1 MNLDRRLWKPA
12 SAVPAP
18 LAANMLSD
26 VLLHGFQVAV
36 LGSGNSSERRTT
48 QHDYR
53 GGSYVLRRLN
63 ANPADAT
70 SRQHVVAHNA
80 CNQLDS
86 RVMSHHSSS
95 GPPPTSAASSQE
107 AAELVA
113 EVEKWDLE
121 RRWRLVSRRMVQ
133 PMIEHLICRNWAPK
147 PQAVLDTT
155 LTPIFSI
162 SSTIQGVPLSWF
174 VEHVAPHMPVV
185 HLERVAC
192 RIVLPAL
199 VALLTYL
206 HTVASVR
213 HTAIHI
219 RHLFLLCGGSNA
231 TPSQRGGA
239 EEAAAAISAPSSRLV
254 AAALFHDADSI
265 PRRLCDVSRADDP
278 PPPHENPSATA
289 WLSREALQASLEATY
304 PAPSSPPRAAGGGGG
319 GASADG
325 ETWCGGRGGSSSFFF
340 SWGSLS
346 RAPTAA
352 TSTTTSSSHGTLEPP
367 RRAPTPP
374 PRCPLQEGNTT
385 ILLSSLHHLAKDL
398 PTARTAGSARGGMLR
413 LRTDEWRA
421 VVAVMKQLLLLP
433 LVDGER
439 SRNRIVDLSYEVENF
454 LDQAERWIAE
464 AGGEGDE
471 GGESSCG
478 NRNLNRAMEHLIIY
492 GPLVIPPYEDVV
504 VAAAEYPPP
513 TASAD
518 ASRSAAMGATPEGGG
533 TPPES
538 NSGVEGEGD
547 DGGDERSDKGEGRA
561 GDGGDH
567 HDDAYDD
574 EPHEEEGE
582 ATAAA
587 ADRHISTTKLTTP
600 PRKGSTTR
608 GEASEDEQKASDM
621 LKCPSMPV
629 PPPCPCCSPVNELD
643 YHTCA
648 WLRYC
653 TCGHQHLKESQR
665 HKESCPMRSCLCSVG
680 HLRATGGTHQQ
691 RCPFGA
697 PAFAQR
703 LARSMLSNGSGAL
716 QPWAAFDA
724 EGRTPIGNAFESG
737 IIRRLQQLSSAR
749 RSTAAERSVV
759 DDVFVPSSAIVAC
772 CCRYARANSHTC
784 CLLPHCTC
792 GHTALNNNKRHH
804 ASCPVHTCICGAR
817 YLQIAASHLDAC
829 PLAVATGGATL
840 PHS

>member
-304 PAPSSPPRAAGGGGG
+304 PAPSSPLG
-319 GASADG
+319 
-325 ETWCGGRGGSSSFFF
+325 
-340 SWGSLS
+340 
-346 RAPTAA
+346 
-352 TSTTTSSSHGTLEPP
+352 
-367 RRAPTPP
+367 
-374 PRCPLQEGNTT
+374 LQE
-385 ILLSSLHHLAKDL
+385 
-398 PTARTAGSARGGMLR
+398 
-413 LRTDEWRA
+413 
-421 VVAVMKQLLLLP
+421 
-433 LVDGER
+433 
-439 SRNRIVDLSYEVENF
+439 
-454 LDQAERWIAE
+454 
-464 AGGEGDE
+464 
-471 GGESSCG
+471 
-478 NRNLNRAMEHLIIY
+478 
-492 GPLVIPPYEDVV
+492 VV
-504 VAAAEYPPP
+504 VAGHPLTVRRGAAAVVGRHRFFSVGA
-513 TASAD
+513 ASLEPRRRPHRRQRA
-518 ASRSAAMGATPEGGG
+518 AAMVRLS
-533 TPPES
+533 PP
-538 NSGVEGEGD
+538 VE
-547 DGGDERSDKGEGRA
+547 R
-561 GDGGDH
+561 
-567 HDDAYDD
+567 
-574 EPHEEEGE
+574 
-582 ATAAA
+582 
-587 ADRHISTTKLTTP
+587 
-600 PRKGSTTR
+600 PRLLLVAR
-608 GEASEDEQKASDM
+608 
-621 LKCPSMPV
+621 C
-629 PPPCPCCSPVNELD
+629 
-643 YHTCA
+643 
-648 WLRYC
+648 R
-653 TCGHQHLKESQR
+653 
-665 HKESCPMRSCLCSVG
+665 
-680 HLRATGGTHQQ
+680 RATRRFYCR
-691 RCPFGA
+691 RCIIWPRTCQ
-697 PAFAQR
+697 PHAQR
-703 LARSMLSNGSGAL
+703 EAREAACSGCERTSGAR
-716 QPWAAFDA
+716 W
-724 EGRTPIGNAFESG
+724 S
-737 IIRRLQQLSSAR
+737 
-749 RSTAAERSVV
+749 
-759 DDVFVPSSAIVAC
+759 PS
-772 CCRYARANSHTC
+772 
-784 CLLPHCTC
+784 
-792 GHTALNNNKRHH
+792 
-804 ASCPVHTCICGAR
+804 
-817 YLQIAASHLDAC
+817 
-829 PLAVATGGATL
+829 
-840 PHS
+840 